1 MWDSLF
7 RDKSKRKE
15 FFKLYKEVEMLYEII
30 SPDKFLRLYI
40 DDYATLS
47 AIYKIVRNAYT
58 RRVQVDREFQ
68 RKTNKLIQKKIGMG
82 NLQQVNEFFEI
93 NEKTIEKIKDTQGN
107 DNTRVIN
114 LIKSIEKIAEENSE
128 DPFLIG
134 LRERA
139 ILVEEH
145 YEDRQISTQE
155 ALEEIKNICED
166 DIKRKKEQ
174 AEKGFDGL
182 TFFIYRTLLDKDI
195 KNADEITK
203 QIKAEFVN
211 NPNWRTSEKEM
222 RDLRRGA
229 TFAVLNEEEDIDKA
243 AAIVEDLFN
252 YLFIAYNL

>member
-1 MWDSLF
+1 MRSFHLTNSWDL
-7 RDKSKRKE
+7 
-15 FFKLYKEVEMLYEII
+15 
-30 SPDKFLRLYI
+30 
-40 DDYATLS
+40 TL
-47 AIYKIVRNAYT
+47 
-58 RRVQVDREFQ
+58 
-68 RKTNKLIQKKIGMG
+68 
-82 NLQQVNEFFEI
+82 
-93 NEKTIEKIKDTQGN
+93 
-107 DNTRVIN
+107 
-114 LIKSIEKIAEENSE
+114 KSIEKIAEDNSD

-134 LRERA
+134 LLERA

-252 YLFIAYNL
+252 YLFRAYNLWWWNGTIK